1 MEITDEVKK
10 TFRNYDQGDITAAV
24 REHYRKMRSRQTVGY
39 VQRMKKK
46 YLTYDKP
53 LNLWEAMA
61 KLNVGCQL
69 PDTCVYPEFNALN
82 PDMQDSRFNTETGKY
97 APNCGIDQL
106 DLAGDMMNI
115 CIRYSVIT
123 QKIQFPKPGW

>member
-61 KLNVGCQL
+61 KLNDLIDVSD
-69 PDTCVYPEFNALN
+69 PD
-82 PDMQDSRFNTETGKY
+82 
-97 APNCGIDQL
+97 L
-106 DLAGDMMNI
+106 DLPNVQHLI
-115 CIRYSVIT
+115 QSVSHGSPNRAHRVH
-123 QKIQFPKPGW
+123 QNRSPFSL